1 MNTLARLLS
10 IQDQLLRSSQL
21 KIDPA
26 ILKKRDQI
34 IAESVALKEKEPKK
48 P

>member
-10 IQDQLLRSSQL
+10 IQRQLLRSSQI

-26 ILKKRDQI
+26 ILKERDRI
-34 IAESVALKEKEPKK
+34 ISESVIPKEKEPKK
-48 P
+48 S

>member
-10 IQDQLLRSSQL
+10 IQGQLLRSSQM

-26 ILKKRDQI
+26 ILKKRDKI
-34 IAESVALKEKEPKK
+34 IFENVMSKEKEPKK